1 MRNPSLITGLKIVL
15 MTLLILM
22 FSYCST
28 GIDASPDPG
37 ILRVTLQSDPAD
49 TMIVIVKDTIF
60 TQPGDSM
67 HAVIFQGK
75 AYSDS
80 VYSVLFQNRQEYF
93 PRDHN
98 YNLLKQSGG
107 DYSEFVIFESLVP
120 PQDYTHIQFGIRS
133 NYLLLTYGYAVGGIE
148 IPVTKPA
155 DESSLQDLYYN
166 FSVKENKVTEI
177 NLRIKP
183 IQSVSRYR
191 DVYIFKPQ
199 IEIVSVRDAGAF

>member
-1 MRNPSLITGLKIVL
+1 MRFPFLKTGIKIVL
-15 MTLLILM
+15 STLIILILS
-22 FSYCST
+22 FCST

-37 ILRVTLQSDPAD
+37 LLRVTLQSDPAD
-49 TMIVIVKDTIF
+49 TMIVIVKDTIY

-67 HAVIFQGK
+67 HVLIFQGK
-75 AYSDS
+75 AYFDS
-80 VYSVLFQNRQEYF
+80 IYSVLFQNRQEYF

-98 YNLLKQSGG
+98 YNLLKQSSGG
-107 DYSEFVIFESLVP
+107 YEKFIIFESLVP

-133 NYLLLTYGYAVGGIE
+133 NYLLLTYGYAVGGLE

-155 DESSLQDLYYN
+155 DESSLQNLNHN
-166 FSVKENKVTEI
+166 FSVQENQITEI

-183 IQSVSRYR
+183 FQSVSRYR
-191 DVYIFKPQ
+191 DVYLFKPR